1 MQIGDQT
8 RQGKRQGQAAKWP
21 DPPSWECN
29 AGITKTKAQEGKDPP
44 DARLCVLDAINCHP
58 QPDQHGRGHCRLGRG
73 STHLFSRQAFLRQRD
88 GVAAFIFIVG
98 PRSNALLSRFL
109 AVNGLF

>member
-1 MQIGDQT
+1 
-8 RQGKRQGQAAKWP
+8 
-21 DPPSWECN
+21 
-29 AGITKTKAQEGKDPP
+29 
-44 DARLCVLDAINCHP
+44 
-58 QPDQHGRGHCRLGRG
+58 
-73 STHLFSRQAFLRQRD
+73 LRQRD